1 VYISPGGEA
10 SEMPGE
16 RTEPQHDTKPRL
28 DRRSFLRKSGLA
40 AGGVAGVAAM
50 SPFARAITQ
59 ADEEDRTRL
68 ALARESILP
77 RAEGAALEGT
87 ADPSGESGPRDD
99 TSKPLETAP
108 AAGPSLSRQFARWV
122 AGLRYE
128 DLPPAVIDRAKGL
141 TLQALTSALL
151 GSRLPEGKEAVR
163 LMLEEEAG
171 VRSGATMM
179 VNGTTVT
186 KGGAAFANSEMTLAG
201 GKWDTFR
208 MLTHP
213 GTSIVPNALVA
224 AEAQA
229 ATGREFISGL
239 AAGYEVMERMAADFI
254 PTVMARGFHA
264 GPVFGIFGAA
274 VAAAKIMRFTENQV
288 TDTIGLCVN
297 LAGGNLESGAL
308 REGAAARNA
317 MLAVLLAKQGHPGG
331 EAALEGNAG
340 FYQAYAGNNKGQLTY
355 SFAGDTQTS
364 LAKITADLGKEWIL
378 LETLYRIYS
387 ISGYNIA
394 HIDVTAKLCEEHNIR
409 YQDVDR
415 VEAVVNWLETQYPS
429 PAFPTRREDIG
440 EAKPGSTRYYT
451 AYGVVKR
458 GFPLLPGGT
467 DPPEVLEL
475 MKRVT
480 IIPSHDMALFAPRIT
495 VFTKDGK
502 SYTKQA
508 TGQEFIW
515 DFNEEARRIREV
527 VPGLP
532 VSPARF
538 EEIIATCLNLD
549 RQERADRLTQ
559 LTITTE

>member
-1 VYISPGGEA
+1 MQMLGEKIKL
-10 SEMPGE
+10 
-16 RTEPQHDTKPRL
+16 QL
-28 DRRSFLRKSGLA
+28 DRRSFLRKSGMA
-40 AGGVAGVAAM
+40 AGGVAGLAALEPFF
-50 SPFARAITQ
+50 SPAQELQNIARAIPQDGRQ
-59 ADEEDRTRL
+59 A
-68 ALARESILP
+68 A
-77 RAEGAALEGT
+77 T
-87 ADPSGESGPRDD
+87 A
-99 TSKPLETAP
+99 K
-108 AAGPSLSRQFARWV
+108 PSLSHQFARWIL
-122 AGLRYE
+122 GLRYE
-128 DLPPAVIDRAKGL
+128 DLPPTVVDRAKGV

-151 GSRLPEGKEAVR
+151 GSQLPAGQEAVR

-171 VRSGATMM
+171 ARNGATMM
-179 VNGTTVT
+179 VNGAKVT
-186 KGGAAFANSEMTLAG
+186 KSGAAFANSEMMLAG

-213 GTSIVPNALVA
+213 GTSIVPSALVA
-224 AEAQA
+224 TEVQGAS
-229 ATGREFISGL
+229 GKEFITGL

-274 VAAAKIMRFTENQV
+274 VAAAKIMRFTENQI

-297 LAGGNLESGAL
+297 LAGGNLESAAL

-317 MLAVLLAKQGHPGG
+317 MLAVLLAKEGHPGG
-331 EAALEGNAG
+331 EAALEGKAG
-340 FYQAYAGNNKGQLTY
+340 FYQAYAGNNRGHLTY
-355 SFAGDTQTS
+355 SFVGDTQTS
-364 LAKITADLGKEWIL
+364 MAKITANLGREWIF

-409 YQDVDR
+409 YEDVDR

-440 EAKPGSTRYYT
+440 EAKPGSTRYYS

-458 GFPLLPGGT
+458 GFPLLPT
-467 DPPEVLEL
+467 SADPPEVLDL

-495 VFTKDGK
+495 IFTKDGK

-508 TGQEFIW
+508 TGREFIW
-515 DFNEEARRIREV
+515 DFSEEARRIREV
-527 VPGLP
+527 IPGLP
-532 VSPARF
+532 ISGKRF
-538 EEIIATCLNLD
+538 EEIIATCARLEE
-549 RQERADRLTQ
+549 QERADRLLQ
-559 LTITTE
+559 LTLKENASAALTDLGGA